1 MRILMMIHRLAD
13 NSPYC
18 FYVHEQAK
26 ALREQGHDVTVISCV
41 GTMPMMKRL
50 RPALAQTDKRT
61 PKADVIDGI
70 PVYFPRCLTLGNAGE
85 KLLGGY
91 PMYRAALPIAR
102 KLHDEK
108 PFDVIHAHMLPR
120 EGHAGRLLGRA
131 LGVPVALTVHGTDVF
146 HYFIPGQTPWKR
158 NIETA
163 QNVDALMAVSSL
175 LLSRVAPYRG
185 EGKISRVVQNGV
197 DLSLVPENEARR
209 PRSVIS
215 VGTLKARKCMD
226 KTLEAFARLADE
238 YEDATLTIVGIGEME
253 AQLKAR
259 IAELR
264 LQESVTLTG
273 GLPHE
278 EVLRRMAQSDLFVLP
293 SWGEGYGIV
302 YIEAMAAGC
311 IAVGAENEGI
321 ADTITDGENGFLVP
335 AADTDAVEA
344 VMRAVFAHPEA
355 YEALRARGT
364 RDARS
369 PRIEINIFLLQRS
382 GFSAACT
389 RIRHEIRHSR
399 EQAFRL
405 GFFDFLQIIR
415 RCRLSGYARVAL
427 WCRDSNAGVHINVGA
442 EKGIVQ
448 NLPDHRLSIIDDLLR
463 VAARGEALQEDDN
476 LVAGD
481 VCDILIAESVHG
493 SIFRRSVPAYGV
505 RRQARFALF
514 PPVIGDGLESPA
526 VVCGIVRVFLQFA
539 DIVVTLLLD
548 FFVGLPVEIFSL
560 AIDGVR

>member
-1 MRILMMIHRLAD
+1 M
-13 NSPYC
+13 
-18 FYVHEQAK
+18 
-26 ALREQGHDVTVISCV
+26 
-41 GTMPMMKRL
+41 
-50 RPALAQTDKRT
+50 
-61 PKADVIDGI
+61 
-70 PVYFPRCLTLGNAGE
+70 
-85 KLLGGY
+85 
-91 PMYRAALPIAR
+91 
-102 KLHDEK
+102 
-108 PFDVIHAHMLPR
+108 
-120 EGHAGRLLGRA
+120 
-131 LGVPVALTVHGTDVF
+131 PVALTVHGTDVF

-335 AADTDAVEA
+335 AGDTDAVER

-355 YEALRARGT
+355 YEALRARGM
-364 RDARS
+364 RDARELTWAHNA
-369 PRIEINIFLLQRS
+369 EI
-382 GFSAACT
+382 T
-389 RIRHEIRHSR
+389 
-399 EQAFRL
+399 
-405 GFFDFLQIIR
+405 
-415 RCRLSGYARVAL
+415 
-427 WCRDSNAGVHINVGA
+427 AGVY
-442 EKGIVQ
+442 
-448 NLPDHRLSIIDDLLR
+448 R
-463 VAARGEALQEDDN
+463 EAMEHWRKEHAQ
-476 LVAGD
+476 AG
-481 VCDILIAESVHG
+481 H
-493 SIFRRSVPAYGV
+493 
-505 RRQARFALF
+505 
-514 PPVIGDGLESPA
+514 
-526 VVCGIVRVFLQFA
+526 
-539 DIVVTLLLD
+539 
-548 FFVGLPVEIFSL
+548 
-560 AIDGVR
+560 